1 MLEATRLIGSEWASG
16 QEADSPP
23 HPMIPRRQFLQ
34 SFVVAAAAPMIVR
47 AAQRAE
53 FRLRYVLSSALY
65 GEMPLEVI
73 LPEVAKTGSEAIDL
87 WCRPHGNQREQITE
101 MGDAAFAA
109 LLGKHRVKLG
119 VSTRY
124 PLGPAGLGDE
134 MKWLKKFGGGIIV
147 TGSKGPS
154 EPSGAAARTAVRE
167 FLERMKPHVATAE
180 ENGVTIAV
188 ENHGKQLLHH
198 PDSLR
203 YFAEFNR
210 SAHLGIALAPHHL
223 HAWVDQLPALIRD
236 LGARQIPFM
245 YFQEHSAGIFAKV
258 AKEIELQQL
267 PGFGG
272 GLDYRPVI
280 KALADIRYT
289 GLVEIFM
296 HPTPRGIPILP
307 TVAEITAAINRSRD
321 YIERCRREVVG

>member
-1 MLEATRLIGSEWASG
+1 
-16 QEADSPP
+16 
-23 HPMIPRRQFLQ
+23 MIPRRQFLQ
-34 SFVVAAAAPMIVR
+34 SLAVAATVPLITR
-47 AAQRAE
+47 AAARE
-53 FRLRYVLSSALY
+53 TFRLRYVLSSALY

-73 LPEVAKTGSEAIDL
+73 LPEVAKTGCEAIDI
-87 WCRPHGNQREQITE
+87 WCRVHGNQREQIAE

-109 LLGKHRVKLG
+109 LLAQYRVKLG

-124 PLGPAGLGDE
+124 PLGPTGLADE
-134 MKWLKKFGGGIIV
+134 MKWMKKFGGGIIV
-147 TGSKGPS
+147 TGSGGPS
-154 EPSGAAARTAVRE
+154 EPAGQAAKNAVLA
-167 FLERMKPHVATAE
+167 FLEKMKPHVAAAE

-188 ENHGKQLLHH
+188 ENHNRQFLHH

-210 SAHLGIALAPHHL
+210 SAHLGVALAPHHL
-223 HAWVDQLPALIRD
+223 HPWIEQLPSLIRD
-236 LGARQIPFM
+236 LGVKQIPFM
-245 YFQEHSAGIFAKV
+245 YFQEHSEGIFAKV
-258 AKEIELQQL
+258 AKEIELRQL

-280 KALADIRYT
+280 KALADIRYA

-307 TVAEITAAINRSRD
+307 TVPEITAAINRSRD
-321 YIERCRREVVG
+321 YLERCRREVVE